1 MRLRASNCRLTVK
14 QRQRSVDAS
23 KCRASSTLL
32 SSNCSSTQ
40 SVGPSN
46 RRRQMTT
53 SHKKKNFGGFDEK
66 RERWFKGQNWQQG
79 RKTTN
84 HATATCSSARYPAQ
98 PLPTLLFI
106 DVIIFTC
113 RRLHFFFFPQ
123 QPSMIM
129 PMRQRPGRKTSSNLT
144 AGRVASHRPL
154 HLRPT
159 VTDDD
164 IVNDTQPDPN
174 TSANQQKK
182 KNTISDKN

>member
-1 MRLRASNCRLTVK
+1 MPCVEYLVVVQL
-14 QRQRSVDAS
+14 QQHSVS
-23 KCRASSTLL
+23 WSL
-32 SSNCSSTQ
+32 Q
-40 SVGPSN
+40 S
-46 RRRQMTT
+46 QTT
-53 SHKKKNFGGFDEK
+53 NDDVAQKKKKNFGGFDEK

-182 KNTISDKN
+182 KYTISDKN